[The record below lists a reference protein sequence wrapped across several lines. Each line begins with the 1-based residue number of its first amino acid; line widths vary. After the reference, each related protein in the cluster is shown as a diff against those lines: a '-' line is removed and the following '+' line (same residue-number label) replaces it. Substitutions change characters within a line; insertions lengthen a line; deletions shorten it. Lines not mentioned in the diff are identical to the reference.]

1 MNIGNPADI
10 QHKYIFKAA
19 VYKKRS
25 LVSFFISEGSC
36 LTTYAVV
43 HFLYHLDQ
51 LWLTLKNGA
60 TELVQTHTR
69 RSSYMQKKKR
79 NTGEIRRK

>member
-51 LWLTLKNGA
+51 L
-60 TELVQTHTR
+60 
-69 RSSYMQKKKR
+69 
-79 NTGEIRRK
+79 